1 MPETRFF
8 CAVCG
13 TALKAA
19 AGSADDLVE
28 CPSCSCVVPV
38 PSRVKIGCTAAGAHV
53 FPPDVLAVEVKF
65 RCGGCKSKLR
75 ADGRWEGRSIKCP
88 ECGAKLSVPRWSSAA
103 VEESPS
109 LRDALAPL
117 ATAMPCLSSAE
128 VEFLSEPADV
138 RPKLAC

>member
-19 AGSADDLVE
+19 AGSPDDLVE

-38 PSRVKIGCTAAGAHV
+38 PSRVKIGRSAGCAHV

-65 RCGGCKSKLR
+65 LCSGCKNKLR

-88 ECGAKLSVPRWSSAA
+88 ECGTKLTVPRWSVAA
-103 VEESPS
+103 GEASPL

-117 ATAMPCLSSAE
+117 ATATTCLSTAE
-128 VEFLSEPADV
+128 VEFLSEPATA
-138 RPKLAC
+138 RPKVA